1 MKHIGTIAA
10 IIFLTTTFCSSCQR
24 HGKDKQDTHEV
35 PMASAQDTSG
45 LILDYKLIVKDKSYS
60 SIFKKTLE
68 DGSFND
74 FFTVKENG
82 LDVFLAYESAKD
94 KCHRIDFYDAMM
106 NEGVP
111 KIKGFPTPDEKY
123 VYAIG
128 NIMANSTGWTNTF
141 IIYQINTSTFKAEFL
156 NAVAAWRLE
165 KDGFTVASETR
176 CTTPEATC
184 SAQMDFAFEDI
195 TYDFDGKIK
204 HRSKEYPSEEI
215 KRKYKNSDQSEVYQ

>member
-10 IIFLTTTFCSSCQR
+10 IIFLTTTLCSSCQR

-128 NIMANSTGWTNTF
+128 NIMVTAISINTIFF
-141 IIYQINTSTFKAEFL
+141 IIFLFLMLHFNSILNQSCHRISVRNTD
-156 NAVAAWRLE
+156 RH
-165 KDGFTVASETR
+165 G
-176 CTTPEATC
+176 
-184 SAQMDFAFEDI
+184 
-195 TYDFDGKIK
+195 
-204 HRSKEYPSEEI
+204 
-215 KRKYKNSDQSEVYQ
+215 QSLR

>member
-10 IIFLTTTFCSSCQR
+10 IIFLTTTLCSSCQR

-94 KCHRIDFYDAMM
+94 K
-106 NEGVP
+106 
-111 KIKGFPTPDEKY
+111 GFPTPDEKY

-141 IIYQINTSTFKAEFL
+141 IIYQINTSTFKVEFL

-165 KDGFTVASETR
+165 KDGFTVAAETR